1 MDRLVTGAM
10 KLGIPLR
17 QDQVRQFEEYYHT
30 MLDWNQRIN
39 LTAIT
44 DSEEVQVRHFLDSLT
59 IYPILGKTQL
69 NENLKILD
77 VGTGAGFPGIPLK
90 IAIPDIKLTLIEATA
105 KKTEFLNYVISVL
118 GLKDV
123 KIITGRAEEVA
134 HMTEYRAGFKIV
146 ISRAVAQLAVL
157 AELTLPFC
165 PTGGTVIAPKKGDVR
180 KEVED
185 ALKAI
190 DTLGGSLRE
199 VRLVELDEL
208 IDRNVASDMLV
219 YRPDELD
226 QRLKLGDPFITSIIE
241 KGRVLYG

>member
-1 MDRLVTGAM
+1 MDKLITGAK
-10 KLGIPLR
+10 KLGLPLSR
-17 QDQVRQFEEYYHT
+17 EQVRQFEEYHDE
-30 MLDWNQRIN
+30 MLDWNQRVN

-44 DSEEVQVRHFLDSLT
+44 NPEEVQVRHFLDSLT
-59 IYPILGKTQL
+59 IYPILETTQL
-69 NENLKILD
+69 NEDLNILD

-105 KKTEFLNYVISVL
+105 KKTEFLNYIISLL

-134 HMTEYRAGFKIV
+134 HMTKYRAGFTIV

-157 AELTLPFC
+157 AELTLAFC
-165 PTGGTVIAPKKGDVR
+165 PTGGIVIAPKKGDVL
-180 KEVED
+180 KEVEE

-190 DTLGGSLRE
+190 GTLGGSLRE

-208 IDRNVASDMLV
+208 IDDRYLV
-219 YRPDELD
+219 IIDKMSPTPDKYPRRP
-226 QRLKLGDPFITSIIE
+226 GIPE
-241 KGRVLYG
+241 KRPIK

>member
-1 MDRLVTGAM
+1 MDKLITGAK
-10 KLGIPLR
+10 KLGLTLSR
-17 QDQVRQFEEYYHT
+17 EQVRQFEEYHDE

-44 DSEEVQVRHFLDSLT
+44 NPEEVQVRHFLDSLT
-59 IYPILGKTQL
+59 IYPMLGKTQL
-69 NENLKILD
+69 NENLNILD

-105 KKTEFLNYVISVL
+105 KKTEFLNYIISLL

-134 HMTEYRAGFKIV
+134 HMTKYRAGFNIV

-157 AELTLPFC
+157 AELTLAFC
-165 PTGGTVIAPKKGDVR
+165 SPGGIVIAPKKGDVL
-180 KEVED
+180 KEVEE

-208 IDRNVASDMLV
+208 IDDRYLV
-219 YRPDELD
+219 IIDKMSPTPDKYPRRSGIPEKRPI
-226 QRLKLGDPFITSIIE
+226 K
-241 KGRVLYG
+241 